1 MNALTQPSLVSN
13 TPYKL
18 ALGVS
23 ETKDGAYCTNPYVDI
38 IAEQL
43 ADIIAEQE
51 QHCARL
57 WDAIARAQA
66 RSVYSKAF
74 CEVDLITFGVHFA

>member
-51 QHCARL
+51 QGVGRRL
-57 WDAIARAQA
+57 ISSSRAPIVLRT
-66 RSVYSKAF
+66 RS
-74 CEVDLITFGVHFA
+74 LRL